1 MSDVGAQSFVAVP
14 HTVML
19 YFFFSLGSFK
29 CHSLLVYLGN
39 KRLAFVMPC
48 RGVPGAYSTGKIFL
62 WSISIH
68 SGMFSS
74 WFLDLLESK
83 KIYTCKLSPST

>member
-1 MSDVGAQSFVAVP
+1 MSDVGAQSFDAVP

-39 KRLAFVMPC
+39 KRLVFVGFQEPTPLAESFCGLFPFVLAFFQA
-48 RGVPGAYSTGKIFL
+48 GFLIFCKVKKF
-62 WSISIH
+62 IH
-68 SGMFSS
+68 AS
-74 WFLDLLESK
+74 
-83 KIYTCKLSPST
+83 

>member
-39 KRLAFVMPC
+39 KRLHGFC
-48 RGVPGAYSTGKIFL
+48 GVPGAYSTGKIFL

>member
-39 KRLAFVMPC
+39 KRLV
-48 RGVPGAYSTGKIFL
+48 L
-62 WSISIH
+62 
-68 SGMFSS
+68 
-74 WFLDLLESK
+74 
-83 KIYTCKLSPST
+83 